1 MQNYLKRLNKQQLK
15 ATTTTS
21 KYVRVVA
28 GAGSGKTRVL
38 TSRIVFLIKEFGID
52 PKKIL
57 AITFTN
63 KAANEMKQRIEKQ
76 LDGTSLGAHISTIHS
91 FAVRFLRSEI
101 KRINY
106 PSNFQIL
113 DVADQKS
120 ILNEA
125 YQLFEID
132 KKDFN
137 VNSTLDYIANNKVAG
152 ISYEAAMQRA
162 FSHYYEMLAKIY
174 KYYLERCHQMYG
186 LDFDD
191 LLLFTN
197 KILKDNPDVRDKWQK
212 RFEYILVD
220 EFQDIDNVQYEMI
233 ELLCNEST
241 SVFVVGDPDQTIY
254 TWRGANINIIMDF
267 EKHFEGTETIFL
279 NQNYRSTKNILNGAN
294 SVIAYNRNRLEK
306 DLFTENIS
314 GQKIVHFTAAS
325 AESEAEFVVRK
336 IFELEK
342 EGVEYHDIAILYRSS
357 YLSRAIEKQLVNVK
371 IPYILYGGVRFYD
384 RAEIKDMLSYF
395 RMLTTQ
401 DDLSFK
407 RIVNT
412 PKRGIGKKSV
422 DDLFDVARS
431 NGLTMLEAI
440 DLFEGPARKKLHA
453 FKEMIE
459 DWNKR
464 AEKMNV
470 EEIFQMLFDESGYRI
485 SLELSK
491 DPFDAERL
499 ENVKELMN
507 DIVAFKNKNPEATLD
522 DYLNNVSLYSDIRAD
537 KSGRFVSLMTIHG
550 AKGLEFDNVF
560 IIGMSEY
567 VFPSAK
573 TLDEGISGLEEE
585 RRLAYVAFTR
595 AKKRLYL
602 TDNRDFS
609 YTTAMSK
616 ETSRFVKEI
625 DEQYVQKSGYSSY
638 TPVKET
644 EKVFNPDVS
653 FTITEKSNIK
663 TRYKP
668 ADIVVHDYFGEGE
681 VISVKNNLFAKI
693 AFEYPHMVKTL
704 VITTP
709 KLRKKGE

>member
-1 MQNYLKRLNKQQLK
+1 
-15 ATTTTS
+15 
-21 KYVRVVA
+21 
-28 GAGSGKTRVL
+28 
-38 TSRIVFLIKEFGID
+38 
-52 PKKIL
+52 
-57 AITFTN
+57 
-63 KAANEMKQRIEKQ
+63 
-76 LDGTSLGAHISTIHS
+76 
-91 FAVRFLRSEI
+91 
-101 KRINY
+101 
-106 PSNFQIL
+106 
-113 DVADQKS
+113 
-120 ILNEA
+120 
-125 YQLFEID
+125 
-132 KKDFN
+132 
-137 VNSTLDYIANNKVAG
+137 
-152 ISYEAAMQRA
+152 
-162 FSHYYEMLAKIY
+162 
-174 KYYLERCHQMYG
+174 
-186 LDFDD
+186 
-191 LLLFTN
+191 
-197 KILKDNPDVRDKWQK
+197 
-212 RFEYILVD
+212 
-220 EFQDIDNVQYEMI
+220 
-233 ELLCNEST
+233 
-241 SVFVVGDPDQTIY
+241 
-254 TWRGANINIIMDF
+254 
-267 EKHFEGTETIFL
+267 
-279 NQNYRSTKNILNGAN
+279 
-294 SVIAYNRNRLEK
+294 
-306 DLFTENIS
+306 
-314 GQKIVHFTAAS
+314 
-325 AESEAEFVVRK
+325 
-336 IFELEK
+336 
-342 EGVEYHDIAILYRSS
+342 
-357 YLSRAIEKQLVNVK
+357 
-371 IPYILYGGVRFYD
+371 
-384 RAEIKDMLSYF
+384 
-395 RMLTTQ
+395 MLTTQ

-522 DYLNNVSLYSDIRAD
+522 DYLNNVSLYSDIQAD